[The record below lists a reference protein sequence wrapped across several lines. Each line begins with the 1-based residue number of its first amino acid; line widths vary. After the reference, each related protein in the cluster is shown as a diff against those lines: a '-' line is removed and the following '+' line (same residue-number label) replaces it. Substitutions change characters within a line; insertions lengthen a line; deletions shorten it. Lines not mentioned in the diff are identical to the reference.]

1 VPDIRYEAML
11 LWKVLGVVPALKQI
25 RKIFIMAKTFSF
37 DLMMSNSDS
46 FSYDEEDIRMFEEEY
61 MEKPNTSIEGKIILW
76 NDLDNED
83 KADWIVRHQNLRVD
97 SCDDAT
103 YVDNVEWSE

>member
-1 VPDIRYEAML
+1 
-11 LWKVLGVVPALKQI
+11 
-25 RKIFIMAKTFSF
+25 
-37 DLMMSNSDS
+37 
-46 FSYDEEDIRMFEEEY
+46 